1 MYSLFKKEQEKSLI
15 DRQCYKKFD
24 GFGLRVL
31 LMGREKIER
40 KTTRE
45 KKMDFHFEGN
55 TRRET
60 TSTQIKKN
68 L

>member
-1 MYSLFKKEQEKSLI
+1 
-15 DRQCYKKFD
+15 
-24 GFGLRVL
+24 
-31 LMGREKIER
+31 MGREKIER